1 MKKILFTCVLLII
14 IVYSFFFP
22 EITVYAARNG
32 IQIWFHQI
40 LPALLPFT
48 ILSAV
53 LIKSDFLKSFK
64 GNANL
69 IACLLTMT
77 CGFIFGFPVGAK
89 LSSDF
94 YKQNLLSKKQATF
107 LAIAT
112 NNFSPM
118 YVCGFAMSLLFA
130 STEYNIST
138 YVLLYLIPLVI
149 ITIYLIWNIKNE
161 TPPTHEERKYT
172 TSSLNPKD
180 TTSHKKTTSSF
191 RLDMQVMDAGIIGG
205 FESLIKICGYIM
217 LFSIV
222 TEIITNTIS
231 NFINQPPLLV
241 TWLLGNLEITNGIN
255 LLSECD
261 IAENLKYIVAIQALS
276 FGGLSGIAQTGS
288 ILSSSGLSIYKYII
302 GKAALSLLLT
312 LLTVIYVLFIHSL

>member
-1 MKKILFTCVLLII
+1 MKKILFTVVIFILII
-14 IVYSFFFP
+14 YSFFFP
-22 EITVYAARNG
+22 ENVVYAARNG

-48 ILSAV
+48 IISSV
-53 LIKSDFLKSFK
+53 LVKSDFLKSFK

-94 YKQNLLSKKQATF
+94 YKQNLISQKQATA
-107 LAIAT
+107 LAITT

-138 YVLLYLIPLVI
+138 YIILYLTPLVLV
-149 ITIYLIWNIKNE
+149 TVFLLFDA
-161 TPPTHEERKYT
+161 RKRYSCD
-172 TSSLNPKD
+172 SSV
-180 TTSHKKTTSSF
+180 HKKPTSLF
-191 RLDMQVMDAGIIGG
+191 HLDMQVIDVGIIHG
-205 FESLIKICGYIM
+205 FESLIKICGYIV

-222 TEIITNTIS
+222 AEIFTNIVS
-231 NFINQPPLLV
+231 NLTTQQHFIATV
-241 TWLLGNLEITNGIN
+241 FLGNLEITNGIN

-261 IAENLKYIVAIQALS
+261 IADNIRYILAIQLLS
-276 FGGLSGIAQTGS
+276 FGGLSGIAQASS
-288 ILSSSGLSIYKYII
+288 ILSDSGLSIYKYII
-302 GKAALSLLLT
+302 GKAVLSLLLT
-312 LLTVIYVLFIHSL
+312 LLTVIYVFFIRLP